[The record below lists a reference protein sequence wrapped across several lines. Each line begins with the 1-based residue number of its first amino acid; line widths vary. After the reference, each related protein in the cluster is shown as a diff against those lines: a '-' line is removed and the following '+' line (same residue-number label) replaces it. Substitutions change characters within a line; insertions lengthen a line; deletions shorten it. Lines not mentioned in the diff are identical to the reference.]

1 MVRILFDT
9 DNKATG
15 VEYLPAGSES
25 TATPSVVKA
34 NKLVVVASG
43 ALGSPLVLE
52 RSGVGDKERLS
63 KLDINVISDLS
74 GVGTNYQDH
83 NVVFYPYRSAAAAS
97 QTLDGILSGR
107 LTLDA
112 AAQEK
117 AANPSRY
124 VLGWNGFEGCGKVRP
139 SAQDE
144 ALLGPEL
151 RALWERDYKP
161 RPTRPLMLTSVLA
174 GFVGD
179 HSAFAPAQHFSMGP
193 YTPYPYSR
201 GSIHITGR
209 SVADDPDFDAG
220 FLTHLAD
227 VQKLVWGYKQQRDV
241 ARRMAHY
248 RGALEVGHPVFAEGS
263 KAGFAYVDER
273 DRKSGKVEPIEYSK
287 EDDEAIELFIRQN
300 VGTAWHSMGTCAMK
314 PREEGGV
321 VDGRLNVF
329 GVQRLKVVGKCF
341 DGRQRLN
348 ILLIVL
354 V

>member
-1 MVRILFDT
+1 MTQTQVVRVLFDAE
-9 DNKATG
+9 NKATA
-15 VEYLPAGSES
+15 VEYLPAESES
-25 TATPSVVKA
+25 GALPSAIKA

-43 ALGSPLVLE
+43 ALGSPQVLE
-52 RSGVGDKERLS
+52 RSGVGDKDRLS
-63 KLDINVISDLS
+63 KLGIKVISDLP

-83 NVVFYPYRSAAAAS
+83 NVVFYPYRSSATAS
-97 QTLDGILSGR
+97 QTLDGILSAR
-107 LTLDA
+107 LTLEA
-112 AAQEK
+112 AEQEK
-117 AANPSRY
+117 SSNPTRY

-144 ALLGPEL
+144 AQLGAEL
-151 RALWERDYKP
+151 RELWERDYKE

-179 HSAFAPAQHFSMGP
+179 HAGRPPAQHFSMGP

-201 GSIHITGR
+201 GSVHIGGR
-209 SVADDPDFDAG
+209 AAADDPRFDAG
-220 FLTHLAD
+220 FLTHPAD

-248 RGALEVGHPVFAEGS
+248 RGALEAGHPVFADGS

-273 DRKSGKVEPIEYSK
+273 DRASGKVEPIEYSK

-300 VGTAWHSMGTCAMK
+300 VSTAWHSMGTCAMK
-314 PREEGGV
+314 PRAEGGV

-329 GVQRLKVVGKCF
+329 GVQRLKVVGKCPTS
-341 DGRQRLN
+341 
-348 ILLIVL
+348 
-354 V
+354 